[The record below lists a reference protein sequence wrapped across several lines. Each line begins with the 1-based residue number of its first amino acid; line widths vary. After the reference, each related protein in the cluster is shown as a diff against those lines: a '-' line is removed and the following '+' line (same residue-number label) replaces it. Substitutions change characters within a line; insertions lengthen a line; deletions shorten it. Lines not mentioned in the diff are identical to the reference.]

1 MLLRGF
7 FRGFEAFH
15 FVLSTRL
22 SVLNERRL
30 LAFPPRQCSVIIEKC
45 GLKAVVLH
53 KLSERSYDQST
64 PLGLERS
71 LMMLSMAVTANLAL

>member
-1 MLLRGF
+1 M
-7 FRGFEAFH
+7 
-15 FVLSTRL
+15 
-22 SVLNERRL
+22 
-30 LAFPPRQCSVIIEKC
+30 IIEKC